1 MQEVFIRQLGEI
13 ASKLRGDDPGHWP
26 VQFAVSTHSS
36 HIANETPFSS
46 IRYFIAESKGQPV
59 GVRCTKL
66 KDLSKDLTGLT
77 KASEA
82 FLHQY
87 LTLTRCDLFFA
98 DQAVRVYV
106 STVRILVHEIPSKLV
121 AARRP

>member
-46 IRYFIAESKGQPV
+46 IRYFIAGSKGQPV
-59 GVRCTKL
+59 GVRCTNIKDFR
-66 KDLSKDLTGLT
+66 KDLPGLP
-77 KASEA
+77 KAIEA
-82 FLHQY
+82 FIHQY
-87 LTLTRCDLFFA
+87 MTLN
-98 DQAVRVYV
+98 
-106 STVRILVHEIPSKLV
+106 PSAPFLPHN
-121 AARRP
+121 ASLA